1 MLRHTA
7 FLMAGFC
14 LASRLG
20 VCATPEDLF
29 PSYLQSMNPQ
39 ELTRFCA
46 DWDVLLRTDV
56 IQCGGRLL
64 PDLLVLCKDT
74 PYGQVHIFRYID
86 ESIRQRVLALYIAEY
101 QYGLSRSIQAAEKA
115 NRAHATEEQVS
126 LWDRTRE
133 REQRMLAQ
141 SIERHT
147 NLFDGLAMN
156 PAWRKEGEREFEYL
170 SLLATAAESILDPKI
185 YEEVWGFP
193 VSGDFHIG
201 YLVEAD
207 PARTTKELVSAGA
220 GFTLNGKRYA
230 RDTLFRRNSGMS
242 ISISTA
248 FDVMQRICERY
259 PSLAREQANDVRA
272 FTQRYALHFAPSGE
286 AGYQEVNDFK
296 VRQAALQI
304 LAYVGNRDDIKFA
317 HTLARNAPEKRPPSF
332 RKVVQD
338 KRSIAES
345 AANAISMIEARSKPG
360 E

>member
-1 MLRHTA
+1 MPKGAT
-7 FLMAGFC
+7 FLIAG
-14 LASRLG
+14 LWLLLG
-20 VCATPEDLF
+20 SAICATPEDLF

-46 DWDVLLRTDV
+46 DWDALLRTDAV
-56 IQCGGRLL
+56 QCGGRLL

-185 YEEVWGFP
+185 YEEVWAFP
-193 VSGDFHIG
+193 TAGAFHVG
-201 YLVEAD
+201 YLVETD
-207 PARTTKELVSAGA
+207 PVRTTKELVTAAAGL
-220 GFTLNGKRYA
+220 TSNGRKYA
-230 RDTLFRRNSGMS
+230 QDSLFRRNNGMS

-259 PSLAREQANDVRA
+259 PSLAKEQANDVRA
-272 FTQRYALHFAPSGE
+272 FTQRYALHFAPNGKTD
-286 AGYQEVNDFK
+286 YREVGDFML
-296 VRQAALQI
+296 RQATLRI
-304 LAYVGNRDDIKFA
+304 LAQVGNCDDIEFV
-317 HTLARNAPEKRPPSF
+317 HRLAKNPPEKRPPSF